1 MVQFNTLLTVYL
13 GLFLLALLGR
23 LLLTGLNVGHLR
35 RVGDK
40 VPAVFNGL
48 IDGDTM
54 TRMRNYTVDS
64 SRFAS
69 VEEVTMDAVTLM
81 ILLSGFLPWMV
92 DVLDVLSLPFVPS
105 GLLFFGI
112 LALISGLAS
121 LPFNLYGTFVIE
133 RRYGFSTISFKLWL
147 IDLFKGIVITAL
159 LMGMLLGAFLTLIQ
173 YAPRSWWFWVW
184 LVYASFQMLM
194 VWLYPMV
201 IAPLFNRYEP
211 VGNDS
216 LREAIVAM
224 MARVGLKTEGVFQV
238 DEGRRSRHSNA
249 YFTGLG
255 STKRIVL
262 YDTLLA
268 SHSDDEIL
276 AILSHEIGH
285 WKKRHVLKQLLF
297 MEAASLCVFYLAW
310 RLINWEMLYQTFGI
324 EQVVPYAGLLLLAV
338 LFEPLTFFLTP
349 LASLVLRRFEREADA
364 FSLQLLGEKASALAS
379 ALKRL
384 AKDNLANLHP
394 HPLYAGFYYT
404 HPPLVERIARIE
416 GEASKKGP

>member
-1 MVQFNTLLTVYL
+1 V
-13 GLFLLALLGR
+13 
-23 LLLTGLNVGHLR
+23 
-35 RVGDK
+35 
-40 VPAVFNGL
+40 
-48 IDGDTM
+48 
-54 TRMRNYTVDS
+54 
-64 SRFAS
+64 
-69 VEEVTMDAVTLM
+69 
-81 ILLSGFLPWMV
+81 
-92 DVLDVLSLPFVPS
+92 
-105 GLLFFGI
+105 
-112 LALISGLAS
+112 ISGLAS
-121 LPFNLYGTFVIE
+121 LPFSLYGTFVIE
-133 RRYGFSTISFKLWL
+133 KRYGFSTISFQLWL
-147 IDLFKGIVITAL
+147 IDLVKGIVITIV
-159 LMGMLLGAFLTLIQ
+159 LMGILLSAFLSLMF
-173 YAPRSWWFWVW
+173 YAPGSWWLWVW

-194 VWLYPMV
+194 VWLYPLV

-211 VGNDS
+211 VGSES

-238 DEGRRSRHSNA
+238 DEGKRSRHSNA

-255 STKRIVL
+255 ATKRIVL

-297 MEAASLCVFYLAW
+297 MEAAALFVFYLAW
-310 RLINWEMLYQTFGI
+310 RLIGWDMLYRTFGI
-324 EQVVPYAGLLLLAV
+324 EQVVPFVGLLLLAV

-349 LASLVLRRFEREADA
+349 IASLVLRRFEREADD
-364 FSLQLLGEKASALAS
+364 FSRHLMGDKAAALAE

-416 GEASKKGP
+416 GPGSKKGT

>member
-1 MVQFNTLLTVYL
+1 MVQFNTLMIFYL
-13 GLFLLALLGR
+13 ALFLLSVLGR
-23 LLLTGLNVGHLR
+23 FLLTRLNIGHLR
-35 RVGDK
+35 CFGNRI
-40 VPAVFNGL
+40 PEVFRGR
-48 IDGDTM
+48 IDGDTL
-54 TRMRNYTVDS
+54 TRMRDYTVDS

-69 VEEVTMDAVTLM
+69 VEGLTGDVVTLVV
-81 ILLSGFLPWMV
+81 LLSGFLPWLV
-92 DVLDVLSLPFVPS
+92 TSLGGLKLPFVPT
-105 GLLFFGI
+105 GLLFFGV
-112 LALISGLAS
+112 LAVISGLAS
-121 LPFNLYGTFVIE
+121 LPFSLYGTFVIE
-133 RRYGFSTISFKLWL
+133 KRYGFSTISFQLWL
-147 IDLFKGIVITAL
+147 IDLVKGIVITIV
-159 LMGMLLGAFLTLIQ
+159 LMGILLSAFLSLMF
-173 YAPRSWWFWVW
+173 YAPGSWWLWVW

-194 VWLYPMV
+194 VWLYPLV

-211 VGNDS
+211 VGSES

-238 DEGRRSRHSNA
+238 DEGKRSRHSNA

-255 STKRIVL
+255 ATKRIVL

-297 MEAASLCVFYLAW
+297 MEAAALFVFYLAW
-310 RLINWEMLYQTFGI
+310 RLIGWDMLYRTFGI
-324 EQVVPYAGLLLLAV
+324 EQVVPFVGLLLLAV

-349 LASLVLRRFEREADA
+349 IASLVLRRFEREADD
-364 FSLQLLGEKASALAS
+364 FSRHLMGDKAAALAE

-416 GEASKKGP
+416 GPGSKKGT

>member
-1 MVQFNTLLTVYL
+1 V
-13 GLFLLALLGR
+13 
-23 LLLTGLNVGHLR
+23 
-35 RVGDK
+35 
-40 VPAVFNGL
+40 
-48 IDGDTM
+48 
-54 TRMRNYTVDS
+54 
-64 SRFAS
+64 
-69 VEEVTMDAVTLM
+69 
-81 ILLSGFLPWMV
+81 
-92 DVLDVLSLPFVPS
+92 
-105 GLLFFGI
+105 
-112 LALISGLAS
+112 
-121 LPFNLYGTFVIE
+121 
-133 RRYGFSTISFKLWL
+133 
-147 IDLFKGIVITAL
+147 
-159 LMGMLLGAFLTLIQ
+159 LMGLLLGAFLALMFYT
-173 YAPRSWWFWVW
+173 PRSWWLWVW

-194 VWLYPMV
+194 VWLYPLV

-211 VGNDS
+211 VGNES

-255 STKRIVL
+255 ATKRIVL

-268 SHSDDEIL
+268 SHSNDEIL

-310 RLINWEMLYQTFGI
+310 RLIGWDVLYRTFGI
-324 EQVVPYAGLLLLAV
+324 EQVVPFVGLLLLAV

-349 LASLVLRRFEREADA
+349 VASLVLRRFEREADD
-364 FSLQLLGEKASALAS
+364 FSSDLMGDKAAALAD

-394 HPLYAGFYYT
+394 HPFYAGFYYT

-416 GEASKKGP
+416 GSGSKKGP